1 MVVAANVTSLHD
13 ARPEVDPAH
22 DMDMTIGDISELE
35 IAGSQVLVGVYLRG
49 ERTAGGII
57 DPTQIAEDKI
67 QGKCVRVLKLGNT
80 AFTGDNPGW
89 NGNPPKVGDWVFHRA
104 QDAAE
109 ISVKGRGSVTS
120 AILKNYPQMRGA
132 WPCRLVYAADIYG
145 RVADPNMVV

>member
-1 MVVAANVTSLHD
+1 RGGRLCGLPPPRRPDFGLPRCAGGTVRAEARSEQRNSGVDAVMVVAANVTSLHD

-104 QDAAE
+104 Q
-109 ISVKGRGSVTS
+109 
-120 AILKNYPQMRGA
+120 
-132 WPCRLVYAADIYG
+132 
-145 RVADPNMVV
+145 